1 MEKKPDMVTV
11 IGIIMIVSGVINILW
26 GIAVSFTLILTI
38 LGILCIPL
46 GLIPIGIGVY
56 EIVQG
61 VNVLNDKPVKNI
73 TLVGILE
80 IVSVLWGNVISLVGG
95 ILVLVFY
102 NDEQVKAYLDGI
114 TYNIVSP
121 AE

>member
-1 MEKKPDMVTV
+1 MVNV
-11 IGIIMIVSGVINILW
+11 IAIIMIVSGAINILW
-26 GIAVSFTLILTI
+26 GIGVSLTLIITI

-56 EIVQG
+56 EIIQG
-61 VNVLNDKPVKNI
+61 INVLNDKPVKNL

-80 IVSVLWGNVISLVGG
+80 IVSILWGNFFSLVGG

-102 NDEQVKAYLDGI
+102 NDEQNKAYLESVAL
-114 TYNIVSP
+114 NIVPP

>member
-1 MEKKPDMVTV
+1 MNQKPDMVNV
-11 IGIIMIVSGVINILW
+11 IAIIMIVSGAINILW
-26 GIAVSFTLILTI
+26 GIGVSLTLIITI

-56 EIVQG
+56 EIIQG
-61 VNVLNDKPVKNI
+61 VNILNDKPVKNI

-80 IVSVLWGNVISLVGG
+80 IASILWGNVLTLVGG
-95 ILVLVFY
+95 ILVLIFY
-102 NDEQVKAYLDGI
+102 NDESTKAYLDGVAMD
-114 TYNIVSP
+114 IVPP